1 MLDDTDDWDDPSTSW
16 TWRALRI
23 FRAYDVWGPLPDSPA
38 PFLNYPD
45 GYVLA
50 LTAWPADFSLESWRE
65 VHNALVALAREL
77 TA

>member
-1 MLDDTDDWDDPSTSW
+1 MSW

-23 FRAYDVWGPLPDSPA
+23 FRSYDVSGPLPDSPL

-45 GYVLA
+45 GYLLA
-50 LTAWPADFSLESWRE
+50 LTAWPADFTAETWRE
-65 VHNALVALAREL
+65 VHDAMVALAREL